1 MLEFLGNIIL
11 PSNLSIL
18 FLIVGVILVIN
29 RKRRRAGWIMFALS
43 ATIYVIFGTG
53 IISTWLLG
61 TLENRYTS
69 LASTEGLQDVK
80 CIVILAGY
88 AERHEELPLSSE
100 VNFASAYRLM
110 EGLRI
115 VHLLPGSEILI
126 SGGGEV
132 PGIMRELLASMGL
145 PEQRISIDNHS
156 NNTHESAENVKT
168 LMGGEKFILITSA
181 GHMPR
186 AIGAFVKAG
195 MDPVPA
201 PTNFMS
207 VRERRFMDYLPA
219 PHHLVYADLAVHEYL
234 GMAWYRLT
242 GKM

>member
-1 MLEFLGNIIL
+1 
-11 PSNLSIL
+11 
-18 FLIVGVILVIN
+18 
-29 RKRRRAGWIMFALS
+29 
-43 ATIYVIFGTG
+43 
-53 IISTWLLG
+53 
-61 TLENRYTS
+61 
-69 LASTEGLQDVK
+69 
-80 CIVILAGY
+80 
-88 AERHEELPLSSE
+88 
-100 VNFASAYRLM
+100 
-110 EGLRI
+110 
-115 VHLLPGSEILI
+115 
-126 SGGGEV
+126 
-132 PGIMRELLASMGL
+132 
-145 PEQRISIDNHS
+145 
-156 NNTHESAENVKT
+156 
-168 LMGGEKFILITSA
+168 MGGEKFILITSA

>member
-29 RKRRRAGWIMFALS
+29 EKEGGPVD
-43 ATIYVIFGTG
+43 YVRPVCDHLRHFWNGDHIH
-53 IISTWLLG
+53 LALG

-115 VHLLPGSEILI
+115 VHLLPGSR
-126 SGGGEV
+126 S
-132 PGIMRELLASMGL
+132 
-145 PEQRISIDNHS
+145 
-156 NNTHESAENVKT
+156 
-168 LMGGEKFILITSA
+168 
-181 GHMPR
+181 
-186 AIGAFVKAG
+186 
-195 MDPVPA
+195 
-201 PTNFMS
+201 
-207 VRERRFMDYLPA
+207 
-219 PHHLVYADLAVHEYL
+219 
-234 GMAWYRLT
+234 
-242 GKM
+242 